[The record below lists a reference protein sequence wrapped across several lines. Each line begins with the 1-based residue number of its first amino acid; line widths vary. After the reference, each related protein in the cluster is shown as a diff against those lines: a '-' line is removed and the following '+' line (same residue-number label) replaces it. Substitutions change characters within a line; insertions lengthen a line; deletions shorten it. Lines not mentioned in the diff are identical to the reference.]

1 MSVNGLNLY
10 SSKLRFSGLA
20 TGLDT
25 DQIVSDLMKAERIPL
40 SKLHQQKQ
48 LAEWKRD
55 AYREITNL
63 LRGFKDEYMNYLK
76 PSSNMLSS
84 ASYKK
89 FSVSVIDSATGAQST
104 AVSVSAGTDATA
116 GMHTITVARM
126 AKADKAVSG
135 GGVTKALESVA
146 EISAEDIAAINAGN
160 AKNIRISAGG
170 VTRQVTLGTSY
181 TDVQS
186 IADDLQAKIDAAFG
200 SGKITVSKVAAGGG
214 EGIRFDAAGANVGKI
229 TLYQGTTDGGL
240 QYLHFS
246 SGSSNRLNVS
256 LSLAE
261 LADSFATPLT
271 FGGEPGKEQ
280 LKFSINSKEFTFDS
294 SQTLLSLMNTINADS
309 DAKVR
314 IAYDEAA
321 DKFTITAAQLGEGN
335 NIVIN
340 SQTYGNFFSDSSESL
355 NGAVK
360 IDIDNPIVIA
370 HGGQEG
376 VDADVTINGQ
386 RFLRSGNIITLN
398 GITYTLLR
406 ESATEQNVTLNA
418 DTDAIY
424 SNILN
429 FVNKYNEVI
438 GKINE
443 KLSEKYDRNYLPLT
457 EEQKGAMKED
467 DIERWENKAKT
478 GLLRNDRILEGIVRD
493 MRKAMYET
501 VDTLRLS
508 SIGITSDVYSARGKL
523 VVDESKLK
531 QAIQNDPDGVMA
543 LFSRQSASYPIY
555 KRTLTSEEMAVRY
568 SEEGL
573 VHRLYDIIEENVS
586 TLRNSAGKKGIL
598 LEKAGLTGD
607 ISEYTNSY
615 YREISGYDAKIKET
629 NNKLV
634 RKEENYFKKFSEL
647 EKIISKMNMQ
657 SNWLAAQFSQKK

>member
-1 MSVNGLNLY
+1 MGVNGLNLY

-40 SKLHQQKQ
+40 NKLYQRKQ

-89 FSVSVIDSATGAQST
+89 FSVSVVDSVTGNQST
-104 AVSVSAGTDATA
+104 VVSVSGGVDASAGT
-116 GMHTITVARM
+116 HTITVTRM
-126 AKADKAVSG
+126 ATADKAVSG
-135 GGVTKALESVA
+135 GGVTKALESAA

-170 VTRQVTLGTSY
+170 ATRNITLSTSY

-186 IADDLQAKIDAAFG
+186 LVDDLQAKVDTAFG
-200 SGKITVSKVAAGGG
+200 GGKIAVSKVAVGEG
-214 EGIRFDAAGANVGKI
+214 EGIRFDAANGTVGKI
-229 TLYQGTTDGGL
+229 TLYQGTSGDGL

-246 SGSSNRLNVS
+246 SGSSNRLNVN
-256 LSLAE
+256 LSLAQ

-271 FGGEPGKEQ
+271 FGGGLGEEK
-280 LKFSINSKEFTFDS
+280 LRFSINSKEFTFDS
-294 SQTLLSLMNTINADS
+294 SQTLLSVMNTINADS
-309 DAKVR
+309 GAKVK
-314 IAYDEAA
+314 IAYDEMT

-335 NIVIN
+335 NIVIG
-340 SQTYGNFFSDSSESL
+340 SQTYGNFFSDSSESVS
-355 NGAVK
+355 GAVK
-360 IDIDNPIVIA
+360 IDIDNVIVVA

-376 VDADVTINGQ
+376 VDADVTIDGQ
-386 RFLRSGNIITLN
+386 RILRSSNTVTLN

-406 ESATEQNVTLNA
+406 ESESEQTVTLNA
-418 DTDAIY
+418 DVEAVY
-424 SNILN
+424 NNILN
-429 FVNKYNEVI
+429 FVNKYNEII

-443 KLSEKYDRNYLPLT
+443 KISEEYNRDYLPLT
-457 EEQKGAMKED
+457 QEQKEAMKDD
-467 DIERWENKAKT
+467 DIEKWEKKAKT
-478 GLLRNDRILEGIVRD
+478 GLLRNDRILEKIIRD
-493 MRKAMYET
+493 MRKAMYEA
-501 VDTLRLS
+501 VDTLQLS
-508 SIGITSDVYSARGKL
+508 SVGITSDVYSARGKL
-523 VVDESKLK
+523 VINETKLK

-543 LFSRQSASYPIY
+543 LFSRQSSSYPTY
-555 KRTLTSEEMAVRY
+555 RRTLTPEEMAVRY

-573 VHRLYDIIEENVS
+573 AYRLYDIIEEYAS

-598 LEKAGLTGD
+598 LEKAGLAGD
-607 ISEYTNSY
+607 VSEYTSGY
-615 YREISGYDAKIKET
+615 YREISGYDSKIKEIT
-629 NNKLV
+629 EKLI

-647 EKIISKMNMQ
+647 EKIISKMNVQ
-657 SNWLAAQFSQKK
+657 SNWIAAQFSQKQ